1 MWMQKA
7 QRITPWIN
15 YWYFILFLTF
25 ILFLSS
31 VFSVLSYL
39 LLLLS
44 VLLLLYQLL
53 KSIMRM
59 YCGQDKSHWEFFR
72 NRMAS
77 FRLGLLTFHCCWF
90 QFAGWC
96 FLALIDFGNKII
108 VFMLLGGA
116 FYLWFV
122 LGTRLLCS
130 CCWVVLSTSDW
141 FGGQDHC
148 VHVAGWCFPPL
159 IDLGDKII
167 VFMLLGGAFHLWLIW
182 GTRSFCSCYWLVLF
196 TSDLFWEQGYCV
208 HVAWWC
214 FPPLIDLGDKIIV
227 FMLLGGAFHL
237 WLIWGTRSLCSCCW
251 VVLSSSD
258 LFWEQDHCVHVAGW
272 CFPPLICFGTKIT
285 VLCTSD

>member
-25 ILFLSS
+25 ILFLS

-39 LLLLS
+39 LLLLL

-59 YCGQDKSHWEFFR
+59 HCGQDESHWDFFR

-96 FLALIDFGNKII
+96 FLALICFGNK
-108 VFMLLGGA
+108 V
-116 FYLWFV
+116 
-122 LGTRLLCS
+122 
-130 CCWVVLSTSDW
+130 
-141 FGGQDHC
+141 
-148 VHVAGWCFPPL
+148 
-159 IDLGDKII
+159 
-167 VFMLLGGAFHLWLIW
+167 
-182 GTRSFCSCYWLVLF
+182 
-196 TSDLFWEQGYCV
+196 
-208 HVAWWC
+208 
-214 FPPLIDLGDKIIV
+214 IV

-237 WLIWGTRSLCSCCW
+237 WLIWGTRSLCSCYW
-251 VVLSSSD
+251 VVLFTSD
-258 LFWEQDHCVHVAGW
+258 LFWEQDHCVHVSGW
-272 CFPPLICFGTKIT
+272 CFSPLICFGTKIT